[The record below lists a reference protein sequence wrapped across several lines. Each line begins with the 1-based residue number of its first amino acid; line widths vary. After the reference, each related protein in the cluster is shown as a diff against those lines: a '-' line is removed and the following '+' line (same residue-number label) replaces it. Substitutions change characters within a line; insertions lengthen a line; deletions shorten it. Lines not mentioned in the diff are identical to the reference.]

1 MSQDDLLALIQC
13 PITQQ
18 KLVYADQTLIEE
30 INQRIEQ
37 NDVRDQQDQRVQA
50 PLEGGLVSA
59 DGKFLYA
66 IRGGIPTLVADRAI
80 ALVA

>member
-18 KLVYADQTLIEE
+18 KLAYADPKLLEE

-37 NDVRDQQDQRVQA
+37 NDVRDQQNQRVQT
-50 PLEGGLVSA
+50 PLDGGLVSA
-59 DGKFLYA
+59 DGKFLYP
-66 IRGGIPTLVADRAI
+66 IRGGIPTLVAERAI
-80 ALVA
+80 AL